1 MVLTDRQRTDLHAA
15 IYAYL
20 LSREGKHFEEA
31 AEALAEAEPSC
42 AVAVEVSD
50 EGSVSTRF
58 SKMSV
63 GSTSRIADLPILE
76 RKWTAVP
83 RLQRKIMELEKTLA
97 ANAKLYAH
105 KPVSSSVTGIVTNG
119 SSSLEGRRM
128 LPRLP
133 STHTLEGHSSVVTCV
148 ALHPKFTTAASGSE
162 DGTIKL
168 WDHESGEYQRTL
180 KGHTNNVH
188 SVDFTPSGS
197 HLVSCS
203 SDLSIKIWDLST
215 YTCIRTLRG
224 HDHTISAVK
233 FIPLASNDSSD
244 IADGVKVTDAS
255 STGIN
260 SNTTGCQFLVSASRD
275 NSVKF
280 WDVETGFCDATLNY
294 HNDWVRCLAVRTMD
308 GEIVASAG
316 NDQTIHVCKST
327 GSREKIAT
335 LNGHEHVVECL
346 AFVTVPAPS
355 EKKEIKLENKD
366 TVKDYLVSGGRDRTV
381 RLWNIVTQEC
391 LSVFKYHENWVR
403 SIALHPSGK
412 YILSTG
418 DDRSI
423 RILDIKSNR
432 CIRTLDDAHSHFITS
447 LAIHHTLPIMVTG
460 SVDQTVRCWQL
471 D

>member
-31 AEALAEAEPSC
+31 AEALAEADPSC
-42 AVAVEVSD
+42 AVEVSD

-63 GSTSRIADLPILE
+63 SSTSRIADLPILE

-83 RLQRKIMELEKTLA
+83 RLQRKIMELEKALA

-105 KPVSSSVTGIVTNG
+105 KPVSSVTGIVTNG

-133 STHTLEGHSSVVTCV
+133 STHRLEGHSSVVTCV

-203 SDLSIKIWDLST
+203 SDLSIKLWDLST
-215 YTCIRTLRG
+215 FTCIRTLRG

-233 FIPLASNDSSD
+233 FIPSVSNESSD
-244 IADGVKVTDAS
+244 GANGVKITDTS
-255 STGIN
+255 STTGIN
-260 SNTTGCQFLVSASRD
+260 SNITGCQFLVSASRD

-294 HNDWVRCLAVRTMD
+294 HSDWVRCLAVRTMD
-308 GEIVASAG
+308 GELVASAG
-316 NDQTIHVCKST
+316 NDQTIHVCKT
-327 GSREKIAT
+327 NGSREKIAT

-366 TVKDYLVSGGRDRTV
+366 IVKDYLVSGGRDRTV

-403 SIALHPSGK
+403 SIVLHPSGK